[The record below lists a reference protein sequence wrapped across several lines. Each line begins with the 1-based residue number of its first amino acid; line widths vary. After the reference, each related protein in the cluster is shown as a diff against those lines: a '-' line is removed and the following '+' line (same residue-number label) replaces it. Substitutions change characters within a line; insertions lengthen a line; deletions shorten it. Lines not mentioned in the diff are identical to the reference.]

1 MILVETLKN
10 CEKGLVSRCYEDC
23 LFISNGFVT
32 GFFLDH
38 FVPFLPIA
46 YYAITKEKEEDKN
59 LQEIEDK
66 FLQRKRN
73 SPGVRYALLKF
84 TQLITHPTPF
94 LPFPSPF
101 LPPPLYT

>member
-10 CEKGLVSRCYEDC
+10 CENGLVSRSYEDC
-23 LFISNGFVT
+23 PFISNGYVS
-32 GFFLDH
+32 GSSLFFLIH

-46 YYAITKEKEEDKN
+46 YYAITKEKEEDKY

-73 SPGVRYALLKF
+73 SPGVRYSCMLYLHLLN
-84 TQLITHPTPF
+84 
-94 LPFPSPF
+94 
-101 LPPPLYT
+101 